1 MSVYASAP
9 TVSGPSSDR
18 IQFMRR
24 IGLWTVGGL
33 TLAALVGGV
42 SMFTVAPALMSINPW
57 AGLIVMLATWA
68 VAHWVCRGMVYGSAK
83 LAGFLLA
90 CIAEGLAFGFLLL
103 TTAWRF
109 GVAEATSIVAQA
121 LGLTAMTAVGMLAY
135 VWFSKGQLRLV
146 GAFIS
151 MAFVPMLVL
160 MAIGVFFP
168 IGGTLG
174 LIISAAFVVVSAGGL
189 LWKLNLVAQEY
200 SEEQHI
206 EGAYEITMALLVL
219 LWNLL
224 VLLNRLRR

>member
-1 MSVYASAP
+1 
-9 TVSGPSSDR
+9 
-18 IQFMRR
+18 
-24 IGLWTVGGL
+24 
-33 TLAALVGGV
+33 
-42 SMFTVAPALMSINPW
+42 
-57 AGLIVMLATWA
+57 
-68 VAHWVCRGMVYGSAK
+68 
-83 LAGFLLA
+83 
-90 CIAEGLAFGFLLL
+90 
-103 TTAWRF
+103 
-109 GVAEATSIVAQA
+109 
-121 LGLTAMTAVGMLAY
+121 